1 MMEKLTNQWTVD
13 YGIT

>member
-1 MMEKLTNQWTVD
+1 MEKLTNQWTVD